1 MKKAALKNSVFLK
14 TFIILSVITFLP
26 LICISLFF
34 SNMAE
39 RFWRSE
45 SYISSQQSILQYAND
60 VDLRIV
66 SIQNE
71 CHRLS
76 TNANVLSFILDPS
89 FNYISRNTQIMKSL
103 NDICELDFG
112 VEEACLYSNFNHL
125 ILDSDGKGYH
135 FDTYP
140 DQAALNLY
148 QSCIYQSSTL
158 SSGEL
163 SSPSFCDCI
172 TVFGNVP
179 ENSADDLGCII
190 FNINKEKVFSLRN
203 HSTILMT
210 AISDGNGKYVY
221 FNENVPAFLQTDEF
235 KEQLAKES
243 SPFIYKN
250 YIILTAD
257 SSSTDWQYIGMI
269 PMPDFLGHYQN
280 LSFTFMGIAFAMLLF
295 SLIMSFIAARRIYR
309 PLKNLVSSIKFSDE
323 ESLAVTNE
331 YQYLEHTFRSIST
344 AMDEMR
350 PNIKYSFFYSLIV
363 QEPYSS
369 EEIQNQLRFIGEDFS
384 EYGYGLILFVIDQ
397 YEDLMKKS
405 GEYSPEL
412 CNYQLTELIKAECSQ
427 QYPYAL
433 VRMNP
438 SSWALVI
445 NIDPS
450 ESTHFRTLKQHFDT
464 AANSLPFEM
473 YVILSSLYQNI
484 SDLPYAY
491 KETQDTLHFLRFSKT
506 KEEKLPG
513 QSPLYLNTK
522 LEEELLQAIQT
533 GSASR
538 FEEIFRKLQ
547 EQLPDICS
555 SLDDFKEIATHIV
568 NRIIELMINLKIDT
582 RNTPELASF
591 FTDLKAAKDFDSIL
605 LLLKNTSMEAMYS
618 ICTYN
623 ISHPDKNI
631 EKLLT
636 YIHTHIHED
645 ISLTSLSD
653 VCHMSPS
660 YISRL
665 FKKELDIGFVEYLNR
680 FRIQR
685 AEQLLKE
692 TTLSVEQVGYQV
704 GFTNIRSFLR
714 VFKQYT
720 NISPGQYRTEQQ

>member
-1 MKKAALKNSVFLK
+1 MKKSVFKNTVFMK
-14 TFIILSVITFLP
+14 TFITLSVITFLP

-45 SYISSQQSILQYAND
+45 NYTSSQQSIIQYASD
-60 VDLRIV
+60 VDLRII

-76 TNANVLSFILDPS
+76 TDANVLSFIFDPS
-89 FNYISRNTQIMKSL
+89 FHNISRNTQIMKSL
-103 NDICELDFG
+103 SDICESDSA
-112 VEEACLYSNFNHL
+112 VEEVCLYSNFYHL
-125 ILDSDGKGYH
+125 ILDSDGNGYH
-135 FDTYP
+135 FNTYP

-148 QSCIYQSSTL
+148 QSGNYQSIML
-158 SSGEL
+158 RSSNF
-163 SSPSFCDCI
+163 SSPVFGDCV
-172 TVFGNVP
+172 TVFGNIP
-179 ENSADDLGCII
+179 EHSVDDLGCII
-190 FNINKEKVFSLRN
+190 FNINKEKVFSPRN
-203 HSTILMT
+203 HSSILMT
-210 AISDGNGKYVY
+210 AISDGNGEYLY
-221 FNENVPAFLQTDEF
+221 SNENVPDFLQTDEF
-235 KEQLAKES
+235 KAQLEKES

-257 SSSTDWQYIGMI
+257 SSSTDWQYIGVI

-280 LSFTFMGIAFAMLLF
+280 LSFTFMGIAFVMLFL
-295 SLIMSFIAARRIYR
+295 SLLMSFIAARRIYR
-309 PLKNLVSSIKFSDE
+309 PLKNLVFSIKFPDE
-323 ESLAVTNE
+323 DPLAATNE
-331 YQYLEHTFRSIST
+331 YQYLEHTFHSIST

-369 EEIQNQLRFIGEDFS
+369 DEIQNQLRFIGEGFS
-384 EYGYGLILFVIDQ
+384 ECGYGLILFVIDQ
-397 YEDLMKKS
+397 YEELMKKS
-405 GEYSPEL
+405 EEYSPEL
-412 CNYQLTELIKAECSQ
+412 CNYQLTELIKSEFSR

-433 VRMNP
+433 VHMNP

-445 NIDPS
+445 NIDSS
-450 ESTHFRTLKQHFDT
+450 ESAQFRALKQHFDT

-491 KETQDTLHFLRFSKT
+491 KEAQETLHFLRFSKT

-513 QSPLYLNTK
+513 QTPLYLNTK
-522 LEEELLQAIQT
+522 LEEELLQTIQT
-533 GSASR
+533 GSAAG
-538 FEEIFRKLQ
+538 FEDIFRRLK
-547 EQLPDICS
+547 EQLPVICS
-555 SLDDFKEIATHIV
+555 SPDDFKDIAAHIV

-582 RNTPELASF
+582 RSTPELARF
-591 FTDLKAAKDFDSIL
+591 FTELQNARDFDSIL
-605 LLLKNTSMEAMYS
+605 LLLKNTAMEAMYS

-623 ISHPDKNI
+623 TSHPDKNI

-680 FRIQR
+680 FRVQR